1 MIMET
6 NELKT
11 QHENEIEIKTE
22 PEDNVEGAGLKTH
35 NKIQFNAY
43 AEAVHVTEP
52 EAEVQCS
59 SKSIF
64 QTVLKSEI
72 DINLTNVQEPSQ
84 LDQLK
89 QACVEPVAV
98 TGGQSEKKLKVVY
111 AVKSKVDVDSQLI
124 LDSPRR
130 KLFDLE
136 RLREY
141 GDVPFVI
148 KRMEPQDLIIT
159 YSKAINSVEAIL
171 ERLCLNYVPNGIG
184 IAFRIANHTPSSC
197 ILTLA

>member
-6 NELKT
+6 KELKT
-11 QHENEIEIKTE
+11 QNENEIEIKTE
-22 PEDNVEGAGLKTH
+22 PEDDVEAADVKTH

-59 SKSIF
+59 SKSTF
-64 QTVLKSEI
+64 Q
-72 DINLTNVQEPSQ
+72 
-84 LDQLK
+84 
-89 QACVEPVAV
+89 
-98 TGGQSEKKLKVVY
+98 KVVY
-111 AVKSKVDVDSQLI
+111 VAKSNVDVDSHLI

-159 YSKAINSVEAIL
+159 YSKAINSIEAIL
-171 ERLCLNYVPNGIG
+171 ERLRLNYVPNSIG